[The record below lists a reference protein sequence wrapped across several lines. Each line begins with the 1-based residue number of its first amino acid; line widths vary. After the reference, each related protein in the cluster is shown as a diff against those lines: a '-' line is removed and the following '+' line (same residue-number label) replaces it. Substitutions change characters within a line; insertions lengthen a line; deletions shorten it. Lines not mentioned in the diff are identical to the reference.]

1 MRNSRCLPPLIRPL
15 SWDNELMRDR
25 HITSMSRAERDML
38 ILKYHRQG
46 WSNAAIARA
55 LGDITRQGV
64 QQAVARLTEPSD
76 DEYWYGWT
84 PETQ

>member
-1 MRNSRCLPPLIRPL
+1 
-15 SWDNELMRDR
+15 
-25 HITSMSRAERDML
+25 ML